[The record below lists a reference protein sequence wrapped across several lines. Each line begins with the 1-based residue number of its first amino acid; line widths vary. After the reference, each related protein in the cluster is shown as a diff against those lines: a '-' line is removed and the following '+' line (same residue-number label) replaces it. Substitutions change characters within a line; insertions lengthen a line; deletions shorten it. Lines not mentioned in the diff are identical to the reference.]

1 MAAERLGQMEEHMRS
16 LRHRFGT
23 LRWRLILACFV
34 AAFTAMMTLAVTFVV
49 VPSIIAMNGPQ
60 RPESLVHGLQKLA
73 PQIAPYLRQTPPDR
87 AQLGAALSAHKT
99 PILIAETL
107 TENLHD
113 AGSVD
118 PGKNATL
125 LVIGRDGRLLATV
138 APTAQSDSE
147 LDHLQQL
154 PESKAVVAA
163 ALRNDSR
170 AAELIANASGEPTVA
185 AASIVDA
192 DGTVRGAL
200 LIGVD
205 LTSLLRPLYLRNLLA
220 LVPTAILF
228 CIIASVFGAIFGM
241 LTARGLTRR
250 LRRLTTA
257 ADAWSKGDF
266 TAAARDPSQDELG
279 QLARDLNRMAE
290 QLQNLLRDRQQL
302 AVVEERNR
310 LARELH
316 DSVKQQMF
324 ALTMLMGSA
333 QLEVDKQSEAK
344 RILSEAERVAS
355 NAQREMSAL
364 IQALRPVALANK
376 ELGMA
381 LRELCSDWEKRTG
394 ITCAVDVPAT
404 LTMAP
409 EAEQQVFRVMQEAL
423 ANIAKHSGATRV
435 DIHAADEQGTLSL
448 RIRDNGHGFDVALAN
463 GRGLGLSSMR
473 ERAEEMG
480 GTLHISS
487 AAGGTRIEVRA
498 PRARP
503 AAASDTANTSDTAA
517 SRSEI

>member
-1 MAAERLGQMEEHMRS
+1 MRS
-16 LRHRFGT
+16 LRRRFGT
-23 LRWRLILACFV
+23 LRWRLMLACFV
-34 AAFTAMMTLAVTFVV
+34 AAFTAMMTLAIVFFA
-49 VPSIIAMNGPQ
+49 VPNLTAMYGPQ
-60 RPESLVHGLQKLA
+60 RPASLVQGLQKLA

-87 AQLGAALSAHKT
+87 AQLITALATHTS
-99 PILIAETL
+99 PILITEGL
-107 TENLHD
+107 TQNLHS
-113 AGSVD
+113 AGSVE

-125 LVIGRDGRLLATV
+125 LVLGRDGALLATV
-138 APTAQSDSE
+138 APPTQSSSA

-163 ALRNDSR
+163 ALRNDAR
-170 AAELIANASGEPTVA
+170 AADLVENSSGEPTVA
-185 AASIVDA
+185 AAPIIDT
-192 DGTVRGAL
+192 DGAVRGVL

-205 LTSLLRPLYLRNLLA
+205 LTSLLRPLYLQNLLA
-220 LVPTAILF
+220 LAPTAILF
-228 CIIASVFGAIFGM
+228 GIIASIFGAIFGL

-250 LRRLTTA
+250 LLRLTTA

-266 TAAARDPSQDELG
+266 TAAARDPSHDELG

-302 AVVEERNR
+302 AVIEERNR

-333 QLEVDKQSEAK
+333 QLEVDEQSEAK

-364 IQALRPVALANK
+364 IQALRPMALANK
-376 ELGMA
+376 DLRVA
-381 LRELCSDWEKRTG
+381 LRELGDDWGKRAG
-394 ITCAVDVPAT
+394 ITCAVDVPAA
-404 LTMAP
+404 LAMAP
-409 EAEQQVFRVMQEAL
+409 EAEQQVFRIVEEAL

-435 DIHAADEQGTLSL
+435 DIHAAAEQGLLAL
-448 RIRDNGHGFDVALAN
+448 RIRDNGHGFDVARAH

-473 ERAEEMG
+473 ERVEALG
-480 GTLHISS
+480 GTLHIAS

-498 PRARP
+498 PLAQAAPERD
-503 AAASDTANTSDTAA
+503 AASANDTPP
-517 SRSEI
+517 SRSEA

>member
-1 MAAERLGQMEEHMRS
+1 MRS
-16 LRHRFGT
+16 LRRRFGT
-23 LRWRLILACFV
+23 LRWRLMLACFV
-34 AAFTAMMTLAVTFVV
+34 AAFTAMMTLAMVFFA
-49 VPSIIAMNGPQ
+49 VPNLTAMFGPQ
-60 RPESLVHGLQKLA
+60 RPASLVQGLQKLA

-87 AQLGAALSAHKT
+87 AQLITALTTHTS
-99 PILIAETL
+99 PILITEGL
-107 TENLHD
+107 TQNLHS
-113 AGSVD
+113 AGSVE

-125 LVIGRDGRLLATV
+125 LVFGRDGELLATV
-138 APTAQSDSE
+138 APPAQSSSA

-163 ALRNDSR
+163 ALRNDAR
-170 AAELIANASGEPTVA
+170 AADLVENSSGEPTVA
-185 AASIVDA
+185 SAPIIDT
-192 DGTVRGAL
+192 DGAVRGVL

-205 LTSLLRPLYLRNLLA
+205 LTSLLRPLYLQNLLA
-220 LVPTAILF
+220 LAPTAILF
-228 CIIASVFGAIFGM
+228 GIIASIFGAIFGL

-250 LRRLTTA
+250 LLRLTTA

-266 TAAARDPSQDELG
+266 TAAARDPSHDELG

-302 AVVEERNR
+302 AVIEERNR

-333 QLEVDKQSEAK
+333 QLEVDEQSEAK

-376 ELGMA
+376 DLGMA
-381 LRELCSDWEKRTG
+381 LREFCDDWGKRTG
-394 ITCAVDVPAT
+394 IICAVDVPAAMA
-404 LTMAP
+404 MAP
-409 EAEQQVFRVMQEAL
+409 EAEQQVFRIAEEAL

-435 DIHAADEQGTLSL
+435 DIHAAAEQGLLAL
-448 RIRDNGHGFDVALAN
+448 RIRDNGHGFDVARAH

-473 ERAEEMG
+473 ERVEALG
-480 GTLHISS
+480 GTLHIAS

-498 PRARP
+498 PLAQ
-503 AAASDTANTSDTAA
+503 AAPERDAAGANDTPA
-517 SRSEI
+517 SRSEA